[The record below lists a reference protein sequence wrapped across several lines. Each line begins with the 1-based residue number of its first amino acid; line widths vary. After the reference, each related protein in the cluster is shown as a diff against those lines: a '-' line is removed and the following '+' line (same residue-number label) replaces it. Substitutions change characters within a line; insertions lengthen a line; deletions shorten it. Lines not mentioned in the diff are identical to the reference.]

1 MEKLAK
7 QRNLFHF
14 KDILEILE
22 KFNPQGMDN
31 NNYQTLKNFIEK
43 LQDIIPEEKTI
54 KLINNNLNKESETKI
69 GKNICLI
76 CADSVIDT
84 HILPCGHSI
93 CRNCLFQNLS
103 ESKLC
108 PFCRKEI
115 KGIKEDPNFKL

>member
-1 MEKLAK
+1 
-7 QRNLFHF
+7 
-14 KDILEILE
+14 
-22 KFNPQGMDN
+22 MDN
-31 NNYQTLKNFIEK
+31 NNNNTLKNFIEK

-54 KLINNNLNKESETKI
+54 KLININIIKGSETKI
-69 GKNICLI
+69 EKNICLI

-84 HILPCGHSI
+84 HILPCEHAI

-115 KGIKEDPNFKL
+115 KGIKEDPNFKV